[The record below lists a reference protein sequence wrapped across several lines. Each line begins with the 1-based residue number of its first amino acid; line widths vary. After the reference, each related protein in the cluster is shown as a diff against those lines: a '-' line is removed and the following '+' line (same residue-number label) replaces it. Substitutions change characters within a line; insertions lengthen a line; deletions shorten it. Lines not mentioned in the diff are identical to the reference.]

1 MRLLYADLPE
11 RPDSDDSDPAER
23 ARLDLL
29 VGGVVAAVGVA
40 AIGGGLVSDLLRRRE
55 ELSEVAAA
63 AVPPTTTGFVGV
75 ERVVAPSADPEQ
87 TFAELAPAPEL
98 EFAPPAAPGL
108 DPESLPAPGPP
119 VRTITA
125 PGPAPEPGPDVAEAP
140 PVTTTPPTTAP
151 PTTTPPTTAPTPTE
165 PPPTEPPPTGPPP
178 TTVPVSTTVPAVT
191 TDAPDPAPTTTAAP
205 PTTTVP
211 TTTVPTTTSTMAPAV
226 LPVVQVLAADTGFVA
241 TPAMRA
247 VVSSGGVEAWVDGQ
261 LTPGSV
267 EDPVVDDALAGF
279 DLLDVDPATLGDGV
293 HAGRAHAQQQW
304 AGFTRAL
311 VSERQV
317 LEAAVGTWQEHF
329 TTSLTSQEAV
339 ALEQVIRRHALGEY
353 RDLLVA
359 VAHTP
364 GVLRAS
370 GATAVDG
377 RSGRPV
383 STAFARILAEDFG
396 PGTLSVDEIGAVAR
410 VLSGWG
416 VDDAGRF
423 VFDASKHSA
432 DPARVA
438 GWMTPGR
445 AGAAGLDDGVS
456 LLRHLAAMPGTARRV
471 VTLLARRMAGA
482 GASDRVV
489 ERAVGVYLAE
499 GTSTAAVTRVV
510 LLESSGG
517 GRSERRGGEWLLAAL
532 RALGASV
539 DITAPWNRRLAGS
552 IPHELR
558 VVGADPARARRRRE
572 RGHPVDWWSS
582 PEAVSARWA
591 VARRLTDGEN
601 GVAVDL
607 DRLRPHEAVAAHRW
621 VHDLATRLGTALDA
635 EEAQALLDYLGLA
648 DDVVVG
654 PATDL
659 PLADLAA
666 LVLSF
671 PSFMRRDGGGG

>member
-1 MRLLYADLPE
+1 MRLLYADLPD
-11 RPDSDDSDPAER
+11 RPDPDDPGDPAER

-55 ELSEVAAA
+55 ELAEVAAP
-63 AVPPTTTGFVGV
+63 AVPPTTTGSVGV
-75 ERVVAPSADPEQ
+75 ERVVAPAADPAE

-98 EFAPPAAPGL
+98 EFAPPPEPVL
-108 DPESLPAPGPP
+108 DPESLPAPGPEP
-119 VRTITA
+119 RTITA
-125 PGPAPEPGPDVAEAP
+125 PGPAPETGPDVAEAP
-140 PVTTTPPTTAP
+140 PVTTAPPTTAP
-151 PTTTPPTTAPTPTE
+151 LPTAPPSTE
-165 PPPTEPPPTGPPP
+165 PPP

-191 TDAPDPAPTTTAAP
+191 TVAPEPAPTTTVPTTTAAP

-211 TTTVPTTTSTMAPAV
+211 ATTSTVAPDV
-226 LPVVQVLAADTGFVA
+226 PPVVEVLAVDTGFVA

-247 VVSSGGVEAWVDGQ
+247 VISSGGVEAWVDGQ
-261 LTPGSV
+261 LAPETV
-267 EDPVVDDALAGF
+267 EDPVVDEALSGF

-293 HAGRAHAQQQW
+293 EAGRAHAQQQW
-304 AGFTRAL
+304 AGFTRAF

-317 LEAAVGTWQEHF
+317 LEAVVGTWQEHF
-329 TTSLTSQEAV
+329 TTSLTSREAV
-339 ALEQVIRRHALGEY
+339 ALGQVIRRHALGDY

-359 VAHTP
+359 VAQTP
-364 GVLRAS
+364 GVLRAA

-383 STAFARILAEDFG
+383 STAFARIVAEDFG

-416 VDDAGRF
+416 VDGAGRF
-423 VFDASKHSA
+423 VFDAARHST

-445 AGAAGLDDGVS
+445 SGTAGFDDGVS

-471 VTLLARRMAGA
+471 VTLLARRLAGA

-499 GTSTAAVTRVV
+499 GTKTAAVARVL

-532 RALGASV
+532 RALGATV
-539 DITAPWNRRLAGS
+539 DITGPWNRRGAGS
-552 IPHELR
+552 IAHELR

-582 PEAVSARWA
+582 PAAVSARWA

-601 GVAVDL
+601 GISVDL
-607 DRLRPHEAVAAHRW
+607 ERLRPHEAVAARRW
-621 VHDLATRLGTALDA
+621 VHDLATRLGAVLDA

-648 DDVVVG
+648 DDAVVG
-654 PATDL
+654 PATEL

-671 PSFMRRDGGGG
+671 PSFMRRDGGAR